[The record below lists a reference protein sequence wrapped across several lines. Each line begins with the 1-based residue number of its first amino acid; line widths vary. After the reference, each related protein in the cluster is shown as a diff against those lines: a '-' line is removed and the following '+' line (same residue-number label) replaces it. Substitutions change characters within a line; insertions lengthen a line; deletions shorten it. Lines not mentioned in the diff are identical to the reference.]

1 MFQMCL
7 ISGSLETVNS
17 ANLLPVVVHLS
28 GADLEMPWAVVVV
41 VVASVS
47 DA

>member
-1 MFQMCL
+1 M
-7 ISGSLETVNS
+7 NS

-28 GADLEMPWAVVVV
+28 GADLEMPWAVVV
-41 VVASVS
+41 ASVS

>member
-1 MFQMCL
+1 M
-7 ISGSLETVNS
+7 NS
-17 ANLLPVVVHLS
+17 ANLLPVVHLS

-41 VVASVS
+41 VVATVS

>member
-1 MFQMCL
+1 M
-7 ISGSLETVNS
+7 NS

-41 VVASVS
+41 VVVATVS